1 MTAET
6 QDGAAP
12 KRGIP
17 KPLIVLL
24 LVGLVGGGGYL
35 GYHRWKATQPLEWS
49 GTIEARTIAIGS
61 RTGGRVKEVHVREG
75 DHVEAGQVIVT
86 LEAGDLEAQRLIAE
100 AQVETAQASLDKLQ
114 NGARPEEIEQAKARS
129 GTAEA
134 ALAEL
139 KHGPRAEEVAAQNA
153 RVSGAQTAVDKAQLD
168 VDRVKK
174 LYDGGAVSKSELDAV
189 NTALAAAVA
198 QRDAAKETLKQIQSG
213 ARKEQI
219 DQAAKRA
226 EEAKAGAK
234 LVESG
239 ARIEDIRAATAQLK
253 AAQGRLEQVK
263 VNIAELEVRAPRAA
277 RIETLVLRP
286 GDLVAPGARA
296 AVLLE
301 DDQLF
306 VRVYVPETQLGHAH
320 LGDQL
325 PVFVDT
331 FPDRAFDGTVEQI
344 DMQGQYSPR
353 NLQTA
358 DERANQVFAM
368 RVGLRGDATSELRAG
383 MAALVKVRPNVDVG
397 GAR

>member
-1 MTAET
+1 MAEA
-6 QDGAAP
+6 QGDAAP
-12 KRGIP
+12 KKGPP

-24 LVGLVGGGGYL
+24 LVGVFGGGGYF
-35 GYHRWKATQPLEWS
+35 GYQRWKAAQPLEWS

-86 LEAGDLEAQRLIAE
+86 LEPGDLEAQRLIAE
-100 AQVETAQASLDKLQ
+100 AQLETAQATLDKLK

-174 LYDGGAVSKSELDAV
+174 LFDGGAVSKSELDAV
-189 NTALAAAVA
+189 QSALSAATA

-219 DQAAKRA
+219 DQASKRA

-239 ARIEDIRAATAQLK
+239 ARAEDIQAATAQLK
-253 AAQGRLEQVK
+253 AAQGRLDQVK
-263 VNIAELEVRAPRAA
+263 VNLAELEVRAPRKA
-277 RIETLVLRP
+277 RVETLVLRP

-331 FPDRAFDGTVEQI
+331 FPKRAFEGTVEQI

-383 MAALVKVRPNVDVG
+383 MAALVKVKHE
-397 GAR
+397 